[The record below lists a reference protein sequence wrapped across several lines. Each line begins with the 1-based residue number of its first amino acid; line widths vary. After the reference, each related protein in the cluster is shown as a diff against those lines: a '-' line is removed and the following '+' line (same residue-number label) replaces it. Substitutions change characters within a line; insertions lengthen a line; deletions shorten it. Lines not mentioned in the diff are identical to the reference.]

1 MALTVK
7 LSLCS
12 STRQRHT
19 YSASTPD
26 ARRTLKRR
34 DKTSQ
39 CIVSIQII
47 GSAWVAGAL
56 FAWNES
62 KTPRRRRRRQREKK
76 TRRNSK
82 EEQRGAKAED
92 KTRQNGPLINE
103 PDYAGVRCDLFNV
116 TGSIQFPVELIRV
129 VLNELQLKLSLG
141 YPVPTHNCLSSRS
154 SLPCFFSNF
163 ETSGTKLPTTVL
175 YSILF
180 VG

>member
-34 DKTSQ
+34 DKTLQ

-47 GSAWVAGAL
+47 GSAWVVGAL
-56 FAWNES
+56 YAWNKS

-82 EEQRGAKAED
+82 EEQRGAKAKD
-92 KTRQNGPLINE
+92 KTRRNGPLINE

-141 YPVPTHNCLSSRS
+141 SPVPTHNCLSSS
-154 SLPCFFSNF
+154 FSLLCFFSDF

-180 VG
+180 VR

>member
-26 ARRTLKRR
+26 ARTLKRR

-47 GSAWVAGAL
+47 GSAWVVGAL
-56 FAWNES
+56 YAWNKS

-82 EEQRGAKAED
+82 EEQRGAKAKD
-92 KTRQNGPLINE
+92 KTRRNGPLINE

-141 YPVPTHNCLSSRS
+141 SPVPTHNCLSSS
-154 SLPCFFSNF
+154 FSLLCFFSDF

-180 VG
+180 VR